1 MSSAKTSVRSVVSRK
16 VSAVDLVLH
25 EIRRAILSGELSPGQ
40 PFTVPAL
47 TERLGVSHVPVRE
60 ALRTLE
66 AQGLVALS
74 PSRSAVVAPLDP
86 DDLRNI
92 FRIRL
97 RLEPELAALSA
108 TRRSDSDLDE
118 LGELVRETFS
128 AKSEDIHWELH
139 RRFHTAL
146 ISPAANEWDLR
157 VLEPLWD
164 AAERYI
170 RIVFE
175 PFEAAHVTVEQRERI
190 HDKLLIAAQSRDPEQ
205 IRDQLHEH
213 LEKNLATTL
222 KLMESIAPPSTS
234 AWFTEH
240 EPA

>member
-1 MSSAKTSVRSVVSRK
+1 MRSVVSRK

-25 EIRRAILSGELSPGQ
+25 EIRRAILSGELAPGQ

-47 TERLGVSHVPVRE
+47 TDRLGVSHVPVRE

-66 AQGLVALS
+66 AQGLVSLS

-97 RLEPELAALSA
+97 RLEPDLAALCA
-108 TRRSDSDLDE
+108 ARRSDSDLDE
-118 LGELVRETFS
+118 LGELVRQTFS
-128 AKSEDIHWELH
+128 AESEDTHWELH
-139 RRFHTAL
+139 RRFHAAL
-146 ISPAANEWDLR
+146 LSPAATDWDLR

-175 PFEAAHVTVEQRERI
+175 PYEAAHVTMEQRERI
-190 HDKLLIAAQSRDPEQ
+190 HNELVTAAVSRDPEQ
-205 IRDQLHEH
+205 IRDQLRQH

-222 KLMESIAPPSTS
+222 KLMESVPPAESS
-234 AWFTEH
+234 AWFTH
-240 EPA
+240 HQPA

>member
-1 MSSAKTSVRSVVSRK
+1 MPEAKSQVRSVVGRK
-16 VSAVDLVLH
+16 TSTVDLVLH

-74 PSRSAVVAPLDP
+74 PSRSAIVAPLDP

-97 RLEPELAALSA
+97 SLEPELAALSV
-108 TRRSDSDLDE
+108 TQRSDSDLDE
-118 LGELVRETFS
+118 LRELLRETF
-128 AKSEDIHWELH
+128 AADSEDTHWELH
-139 RRFHTAL
+139 RQFHTAL
-146 ISPAANEWDLR
+146 IRPAASDWDLR

-175 PFEAAHVTVEQRERI
+175 PFEGAHVTMAQRERI
-190 HDKLLIAAQSRDPEQ
+190 HNRLVVAAASRSPEVV
-205 IRDQLHEH
+205 RENLHEH
-213 LEKNLATTL
+213 LDKNLTATL
-222 KLMESIAPPSTS
+222 KLMGPVAPSKTAVHESA
-234 AWFTEH
+234 
-240 EPA
+240 

>member
-1 MSSAKTSVRSVVSRK
+1 MRSVAGRK
-16 VSAVDLVLH
+16 VSAVDLVLQ
-25 EIRRAILSGELSPGQ
+25 EIRRAILSGELAPGQ

-47 TERLGVSHVPVRE
+47 TDRLGVSHVPVRE

-66 AQGLVALS
+66 AQGLVSLS

-108 TRRSDSDLDE
+108 AKRSDSDLGE
-118 LGELVRETFS
+118 LGELVQETFS
-128 AKSEDIHWELH
+128 AKSEDTHWELH

-190 HDKLLIAAQSRDPEQ
+190 HDELVTAAESRDPEQ
-205 IRDQLHEH
+205 IRDELRRH
-213 LEKNLATTL
+213 LELNLATTL
-222 KLMESIAPPSTS
+222 ELMGSIVPAGTS
-234 AWFTEH
+234 SWLTQH

>member
-1 MSSAKTSVRSVVSRK
+1 MRSVVSRK
-16 VSAVDLVLH
+16 ASAVDLVLH
-25 EIRRAILSGELSPGQ
+25 EIRRSILSGELSPGQ

-97 RLEPELAALSA
+97 RLEPDLAAESA
-108 TRRSDSDLDE
+108 ALRSNADLDE
-118 LGELVRETFS
+118 LGELVRKAFS
-128 AKSEDIHWELH
+128 TKSEDTHWDLH
-139 RRFHTAL
+139 RRFHAKL
-146 ISPAANEWDLR
+146 ISPAASTWDLR

-175 PFEAAHVTVEQRERI
+175 PFEAAHVTVEQREHI
-190 HDKLLIAAQSRDPEQ
+190 HDRLVTAAASRDPEQ
-205 IRDQLHEH
+205 IRDELHQH
-213 LEKNLATTL
+213 LTKNLATTL
-222 KLMESIAPPSTS
+222 KLMESVVPADGSTR
-234 AWFTEH
+234 FIRP